1 MLSTNQIAEFL
12 SFDMSKTVG
21 VMKLKRRIDD
31 VILDE
36 HCQACPGMPKEAIK
50 LSGSPF
56 SCNMF

>member
-12 SFDMSKTVG
+12 IFNMSKTVG

-36 HCQACPGMPKEAIK
+36 HGQACPGMPKVAIK
-50 LSGSPF
+50 T
-56 SCNMF
+56 